1 MIKKKTKRA
10 AGKREKGKAKAKK
23 GRKRTGVPRTKKAV
37 NPAEVRKD
45 IARIVGSGAKKMAA
59 AVMEEA
65 FKGQLAPTK
74 YLLEVAGVYPP
85 VTDGEQATQEE
96 DCLAKTLLERLNI
109 PKKPVVE
116 EDEEPAG
123 TGDVEAEEKAE
134 GASDKGGD
142 GKAEEEVGGKGAEGR

>member
-1 MIKKKTKRA
+1 MIKKKAKRA
-10 AGKREKGKAKAKK
+10 GKTEKGKAKAKK
-23 GRKRTGVPRTKKAV
+23 GKKRTGAPRTKKAV
-37 NPAEVRKD
+37 DPAEVRKD

-109 PKKPVVE
+109 PKKPALE

-123 TGDVEAEEKAE
+123 TGDVEGDEKAE
-134 GASDKGGD
+134 GAGDKSEGD
-142 GKAEEEVGGKGAEGR
+142 KAGAVVVTGMGDA

>member
-10 AGKREKGKAKAKK
+10 AGKKEKGKAKAKK

-123 TGDVEAEEKAE
+123 DVDEGKNSEESGDEKVGAVVATGESLDPTTSEN
-134 GASDKGGD
+134 
-142 GKAEEEVGGKGAEGR
+142 

>member
-1 MIKKKTKRA
+1 MIKKKAKRA
-10 AGKREKGKAKAKK
+10 AGKTEKGKAKAKK
-23 GRKRTGVPRTKKAV
+23 GRTRTGVPRTKKAV
-37 NPAEVRKD
+37 DPAEVRKD

-85 VTDGEQATQEE
+85 VTDGEQATHEE

-109 PKKPVVE
+109 PKKPVLE
-116 EDEEPAG
+116 EDEEPAADLDEG
-123 TGDVEAEEKAE
+123 KSSEGSGDEKV
-134 GASDKGGD
+134 GAVVMRGESLDPTTSQN
-142 GKAEEEVGGKGAEGR
+142 